1 MATYKSQYEKN
12 PKTGLESRGTPTNLG
27 LPTDIE
33 KQTSATLAL
42 QKKKAACEAKGGTW
56 DVATQTC
63 VMPVEKQLE
72 NFKVDTQQQ
81 QIQPSAVPAD
91 QKTVDKKVTFNP
103 DGTVTLEGADGN
115 PITMSKEE
123 YNSTMDRGGKLTQN
137 VIEGRQIQNRAQVE
151 AQELAGQVGQ
161 YGQMELMNQPLLN
174 QEQAIKQGIV
184 GAIPRALSLAVTG
197 AGIGLAGG
205 AAAGSV
211 VPGAGTA
218 AGAGA
223 GAVIGAVGGF
233 VSGITSSMI
242 SEYKGQRVD
251 TINAQKRVLD
261 EGKQTMKDWATL
273 AESDPANRARY
284 LSEYNKVSAQI
295 DQAYRQMKL
304 DTNRDVAKFET
315 ALPDLAEF
323 EAFYAAGGERDTL
336 DAEMRNA
343 LLTPVTAEYKML
355 ELAKRRAQ

>member
-1 MATYKSQYEKN
+1 
-12 PKTGLESRGTPTNLG
+12 
-27 LPTDIE
+27 
-33 KQTSATLAL
+33 
-42 QKKKAACEAKGGTW
+42 
-56 DVATQTC
+56 
-63 VMPVEKQLE
+63 
-72 NFKVDTQQQ
+72 
-81 QIQPSAVPAD
+81 
-91 QKTVDKKVTFNP
+91 
-103 DGTVTLEGADGN
+103 
-115 PITMSKEE
+115 
-123 YNSTMDRGGKLTQN
+123 MDRGGKLTQN